1 MLRTR
6 ILVSLLL
13 LPVGIAAVVIGGF
26 PYYLLIAFVLAL
38 AAWEYVILFRSGGFQ
53 PAGGFVIFGVLALAV
68 GRAWNDFES
77 APPLL
82 SFLIL
87 AAMVA
92 HLAAFERGAERSGTD
107 YGITLGGILYLG
119 WIGAY
124 LISMRKL
131 PYGEW
136 WLLLVLPAIWAADSG
151 AYFAG
156 RTFGRHRMSP
166 RTSPK
171 KTWEGFVGGVL
182 FATLFGGLLGHLYQ
196 TYAVPGSEI
205 TLASGL
211 ALGLIL
217 SLTSVFGDLGE
228 SMFKRQVGVKDSG
241 NLLPGHGGVFDRID
255 SWLWGGVVG
264 FYVIQVLLHLG

>member
-171 KTWEGFVGGVL
+171 KTWEGFVGGVV